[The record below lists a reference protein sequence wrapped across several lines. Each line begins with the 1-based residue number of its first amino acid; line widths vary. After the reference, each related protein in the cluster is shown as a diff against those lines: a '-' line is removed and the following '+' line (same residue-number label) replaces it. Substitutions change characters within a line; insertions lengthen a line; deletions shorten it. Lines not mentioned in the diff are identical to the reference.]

1 MIMIFNHTFLICY
14 NLYVNDGDF
23 KLVKEIVQKAG
34 ENLEKHFGNVE
45 ITNNKGNSGADIVT
59 KLDTETENYLANELF
74 KIDSKIGFSG
84 EEFGKRDEMEKFWLS
99 DPIDGTA
106 HFVRGI
112 PFSTTMLALI
122 DDGQVESAIIYN
134 FITKEL
140 FEAQK
145 GKGAFLNGQKIS
157 VSERD
162 LKDAYIS
169 VETRMETDEE
179 LDIYKRLR
187 KECVLMHTISCG
199 YEMGL
204 VASGR
209 IDGRVCYNSWG
220 EDWDYAPGS
229 LIVSEAGGVV
239 RNIGKDTYDYK
250 NHDFLVV
257 NKSCYDG
264 LTRGDSAIFPI
275 K

>member
-1 MIMIFNHTFLICY
+1 MDEEN
-14 NLYVNDGDF
+14 F
-23 KLVKEIVQKAG
+23 KAVKEIVQIAG
-34 ENLEKHFGNVE
+34 ENLAKHFGNVE
-45 ITNNKGNSGADIVT
+45 IVNNKGNSGADIVT
-59 KLDTETENYLANELF
+59 KLDTETEDFLAKELS
-74 KIDSKIGFSG
+74 KIDPKIGFSG
-84 EEFGKRDEMEKFWLS
+84 EEFGSRDNSAKFWLV

-122 DDGQVESAIIYN
+122 EDGQVVSAIIYN

-145 GKGAFLNGQKIS
+145 GKGAFLNGQRIS
-157 VSERD
+157 VSERG

-169 VETRMETDEE
+169 VETRMETNNE

-187 KECVLMHTISCG
+187 RECVLMHTISCG

-209 IDGRVCYNSWG
+209 IDGRVCYNAWG
-220 EDWDYAPGS
+220 QDWDYAPGS
-229 LIVSEAGGVV
+229 LIIAEAGGVV
-239 RNIGKDTYDYK
+239 RNIGKNNYDFK
-250 NHDFLVV
+250 NHDFIAS
-257 NKSCYDG
+257 NRACYKK
-264 LTRGDSAIFPI
+264 LTQGESAIFPI
-275 K
+275 IVQK